1 MATNQVQAR
10 NPGSPRSNGLLS
22 IPVSATKKQASIR
35 TEAMSSRS
43 TAPRPKMVIRRLPPG
58 LTQEEFESYM
68 GEQWQVHAGKVD
80 WAVYKPG
87 KTSKEYVIVIVF
99 TFNKYR

>member
-10 NPGSPRSNGLLS
+10 NPSSPHSNGLLS

-35 TEAMSSRS
+35 TEAMSLRS
-43 TAPRPKMVIRRLPPG
+43 TAPRPKMVVRRLPPG
-58 LTQEEFESYM
+58 LTREEFESSM

-87 KTSKEYVIVIVF
+87 KISKEYVLVSHF
-99 TFNKYR
+99 TSNKDR